1 MKFPVFGKLEV
12 RWLMLFTVALASTIS
27 TVVLYSFLP
36 TLQNNETSS
45 PTSSD
50 ISIPIN
56 AVAAEGY
63 LEPQGEVIRLSAPDS
78 AQTPNPRIEKLLV
91 KLGDRLN
98 KGQVIAILDSR
109 DRLEAALT
117 KAQKQVLVA
126 QANLAKV
133 KAGAKQGEINADKAR
148 IENIQAEKSGQ
159 NALQQATI
167 ERLEAELHGEQ
178 EAQKA
183 TIALLKAELQ
193 NATTDCSRY
202 QQLYQAGAIADRE
215 RDSKCLIQNTTQ
227 KRLQEAQANLNRI
240 VTSRK
245 KQIAEAK
252 ANLKRTVKTLEKQQ
266 VEAKANL
273 EQTKEVRPVDIAVAE
288 AELENAKAVLQQ
300 AQVELNLAYVRSPTS
315 GQILKIHT
323 RLGEKVSDKG
333 IVAIGKTQQM
343 YVKAEIY
350 ETDVSRVRVDQ
361 RATITS
367 NGFPEKLH
375 GTVDEIGLEIGKR
388 DVLSTDPVADV
399 DARVVEVK
407 IRLDPQ
413 DSQKVAHLTNLRVK
427 SIINTTPNPKHTT
440 SVNHQQ

>member
-1 MKFPVFGKLEV
+1 MKFPVFGKLGV
-12 RWLMLFTVALASTIS
+12 RWHMLFTVALASTIS

-36 TLQNNETSS
+36 IRQSNETSS
-45 PTSSD
+45 PTSSE
-50 ISIPIN
+50 IPITVN

-63 LEPQGEVIRLSAPDS
+63 LEPQGEVIHLSAPDS

-91 KLGDRLN
+91 KIGDRL
-98 KGQVIAILDSR
+98 KEGQIIAILDSR

-126 QANLAKV
+126 QAHLAKV
-133 KAGAKQGEINADKAR
+133 KVGAKQGEIDAERAR
-148 IENIQAEKSGQ
+148 IEKIKAEKRGQ
-159 NALQQATI
+159 IALQQATI
-167 ERLEAELHGEQ
+167 ERLEAELYGEQ

-183 TIALLKAELQ
+183 TIELLTAELQ

-202 QQLYQAGAIADRE
+202 QQLYQAGAIANRE

-227 KRLQEAQANLNRI
+227 KRLQEAEVTLKQI

-245 KQIAEAK
+245 KQISEAK
-252 ANLKRTVKTLEKQQ
+252 ANLKRTVETLEKQQ

-273 EQTKEVRPVDIAVAE
+273 EQIKEVRPTDVAVAQT
-288 AELENAKAVLQQ
+288 ELENAKAAFQQ
-300 AQVELNLAYVRSPTS
+300 AQVELDLAYVRSPIS
-315 GQILKIHT
+315 GQILKINT
-323 RLGEKVSDKG
+323 RPGENVSDMG
-333 IVAIGKTQQM
+333 IVAIGHTEQM
-343 YVKAEIY
+343 YAKAEVY
-350 ETDVSRVRVDQ
+350 ETDIGRVRVGQ

-367 NGFPEKLH
+367 NGFPGTLY

-427 SIINTTPNPKHTT
+427 SIINTQYGLVIKNRR
-440 SVNHQQ
+440 